1 MTESIILIIFALV
14 IVALAWKFL
23 KGLLKTVVLVAILA
37 AAAIYVFG
45 VMN

>member
-1 MTESIILIIFALV
+1 METLILALFALV
-14 IVALAWKFL
+14 LVVVAWKFL

-45 VMN
+45 VMA